1 MHYLH
6 KILVYIPD
14 VSKEADSMI
23 RDSLVSAIR
32 SHAESETEGFYK
44 EVFDWRETDTAG
56 RWSDAYPENVLLG
69 SDDPNSLYEAV
80 AECYQTQKSEI
91 DHLIALLKSSV
102 GVDIEHIASGI
113 WDRNYEDKPKNGFDL
128 LTALHLHRLSDLL
141 YGRYIDDSLF
151 YDAHEYTARIYKNTL
166 AALKEH
172 PEDWAVVMFDYHN

>member
-91 DHLIALLKSSV
+91 DHLIAWTAIIGILPTGVRNGIYTTTKSPLATSAGWKGAHPLRQSLIQHGRRLSAGLQRHQSYFPSSPSNSTLKSRV
-102 GVDIEHIASGI
+102 TI
-113 WDRNYEDKPKNGFDL
+113 L
-128 LTALHLHRLSDLL
+128 
-141 YGRYIDDSLF
+141 
-151 YDAHEYTARIYKNTL
+151 
-166 AALKEH
+166 
-172 PEDWAVVMFDYHN
+172 PETY

>member
-69 SDDPNSLYEAV
+69 SDDSNSLYEAV

-113 WDRNYEDKPKNGFDL
+113 WDRNDN
-128 LTALHLHRLSDLL
+128 
-141 YGRYIDDSLF
+141 
-151 YDAHEYTARIYKNTL
+151 
-166 AALKEH
+166 
-172 PEDWAVVMFDYHN
+172 VQ